1 MRFVARQICYCVD
14 MRRTALLAILAA
26 LTLSPAGCRT
36 GNQANQAEQTPAAT
50 PAPAPEAT
58 ATPPPS
64 APASTDHRPL
74 IVCFGDSLT
83 AGYGAEFGK
92 SYPNYLQAD
101 LDAKGYHY
109 RVVNEGI
116 SGNTTKDGVERVND
130 IVAMK
135 PAIVVVEFGGND
147 GLRGLRIEDSRAN
160 LDKIVSTL
168 KIQRHKSRPR
178 RHHPPTGLWP
188 RLHPPVQRH
197 LHTARKKIQ
206 RPHAPVL
213 VEGRLRR
220 RRHDA
225 GRQNPRHSRRKQGSS
240 QQHPPAHPPSAQ
252 KIIRLTRYWCSRK
265 PRTGVQ

>member
-1 MRFVARQICYCVD
+1 
-14 MRRTALLAILAA
+14 MRRTALLTILAA

-36 GNQANQAEQTPAAT
+36 GNQAKQAEQTPAAN
-50 PAPAPEAT
+50 PAPAPEAA

-64 APASTDHRPL
+64 APAATDHRPL

-92 SYPNYLQAD
+92 SYPDYLQAD
-101 LDAKGYHY
+101 LDARGYHY

-147 GLRGLRIEDSRAN
+147 GLRGLRIEDSRSN

-168 KIQRHKSRPR
+168 KSGGTKVVLAGITL
-178 RHHPPTGLWP
+178 PPDYGPDYIHQFNDTYTLLAKKYNVPMLPFLLKGVFGVDGMMQP
-188 RLHPPVQRH
+188 DRTHA
-197 LHTARKKIQ
+197 TAEGNKVVASNILPLILPLLKK
-206 RPHAPVL
+206 
-213 VEGRLRR
+213 
-220 RRHDA
+220 
-225 GRQNPRHSRRKQGSS
+225 
-240 QQHPPAHPPSAQ
+240 
-252 KIIRLTRYWCSRK
+252 
-265 PRTGVQ
+265 